1 MPIEH
6 FARHPM
12 ALFIPMIETM
22 CETLNMRHYG
32 ASVMANL
39 EGAFDDTSRKVLT
52 YKLYEAG
59 VKDMLLTILDNFL
72 TNRFS
77 RNLLNG
83 YVVNGLKTIS
93 NFLRSPDSVQH
104 YF

>member
-6 FARHPM
+6 FAIHPM
-12 ALFIPMIETM
+12 PLFIPMIETM
-22 CETLNMRHYG
+22 CEKLNMRHYG
-32 ASVMANL
+32 AAVMANL
-39 EGAFDDTSRKVLT
+39 EGAFDATWSIVLI
-52 YKLYEAG
+52 YKLYKAG
-59 VKDMLLTILDNFL
+59 VKDMLLTILENFL

-83 YVVNGLKTIS
+83 YSVNGLKAIS
-93 NFLRSPDSVQH
+93 NFLRSPYSVQH